1 MANRNKKIAPKD
13 VEDVDVEE
21 NLQPTPIPVYPMP
34 SYRKKN
40 LGIKRAEKEQK
51 RREKE
56 EYPGVRNVIK
66 RENRA

>member
-1 MANRNKKIAPKD
+1 VANRNKKIAPKD
-13 VEDVDVEE
+13 VILEEEED

-51 RREKE
+51 RRDKE
-56 EYPGVRNVIK
+56 EYPGVRNVNK
-66 RENRA
+66 R